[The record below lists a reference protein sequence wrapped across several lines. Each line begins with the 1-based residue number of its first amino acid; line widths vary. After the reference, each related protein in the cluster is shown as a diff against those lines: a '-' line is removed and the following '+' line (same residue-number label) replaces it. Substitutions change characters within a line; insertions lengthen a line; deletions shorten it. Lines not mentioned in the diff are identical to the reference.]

1 MSGPREDHDRPLI
14 PLPAG
19 TRGLTAFA
27 LALGTFMQVLDM
39 TIANVSLPTIAGN
52 LGVSA
57 NQGTW
62 VITSFAVSN
71 GISVPLTGWL
81 MRRYG
86 VVRTF
91 VASVTLFTIASFFCG
106 IAWSFESLI
115 AFRVLQGAVS
125 GPMMPGSQALLMS
138 IYPASRRGMALAI
151 WSMTTLVAPVAG
163 PLLGGYISDN
173 FSWEWIFLI
182 NLPIGALS
190 AFLCWRALHAK
201 ETPTEKLPVDWTGLV
216 LLVVW
221 VGALQIML
229 DTGRD
234 ADWFESPSIV
244 MLAVVSVVGFV
255 AFIIWQ
261 LTERHPIVD
270 LSLFLGRN
278 FTVGTLI
285 TSVGYAVFFGNVVI
299 LPLWLQTQL
308 GYTATWA
315 GIVQAPAGLV
325 ALLFSPLAGRL
336 VTRADARIGASMAFI
351 ILAAG
356 LYARALLNSQASLLD
371 FIVPMLLQG
380 AGVAFFFVSVIS
392 ITLDGITPQRMPAA
406 TSISNFLRIVAA
418 AFATSISTT
427 VWDNRASLHQSR
439 LAEASSVF
447 DPKLQ
452 QALTGLARHGVHRPA
467 VDRRAHARHD
477 PAGVHALLD
486 RLLLRLDLD
495 RGDACGCRVVHAQ
508 AADCKRHERGSGL
521 RRSRLPVRREPS
533 FDACT
538 RRAVAP
544 YSSGSFS
551 SALHFRRWANSAAAR
566 TEAWRF
572 DSSNDD
578 GSHTR
583 ARITPRSTAA
593 SNRLGYQCC
602 QSGNIASTRSF
613 RVMIAKSAYGCAGR
627 QARADH
633 AQPEIDL
640 SRLE

>member
-1 MSGPREDHDRPLI
+1 MNARREDHDRPLI

-39 TIANVSLPTIAGN
+39 TIANVSLPTIAGS

-91 VASVTLFTIASFFCG
+91 VASVTLFTIASFLCG

-138 IYPASRRGMALAI
+138 IYPSSRRGMALAI

-173 FSWEWIFLI
+173 YSWEWIFLI
-182 NLPIGALS
+182 NLPVGALS
-190 AFLCWRALHAK
+190 ALLCWRALHAK

-221 VGALQIML
+221 VGALQVML

-234 ADWFESPSIV
+234 ADWFNSPSIV
-244 MLAVVSVVGFV
+244 VLAVVSAVGFA
-255 AFIIWQ
+255 AFLIWQ

-285 TSVGYAVFFGNVVI
+285 TCVGYAVFFGNVVI

-308 GYTATWA
+308 GYTASWA

-336 VTRADARIGASMAFI
+336 VTRADARIGASMAFL

-356 LYARALLNSQASLLD
+356 LYLRAMLNSQASLLD
-371 FIVPMLLQG
+371 FILPMLLQG

-439 LAEASSVF
+439 LAEASSAF

-452 QALTGLARHGVHRPA
+452 QAL
-467 VDRRAHARHD
+467 
-477 PAGVHALLD
+477 
-486 RLLLRLDLD
+486 
-495 RGDACGCRVVHAQ
+495 
-508 AADCKRHERGSGL
+508 SGL
-521 RRSRLPVRREPS
+521 HDLGLTDQQSIAMLMRGVTQQAYTLSSIDYFYVSTWVAVLLAGLVW
-533 FDACT
+533 FT
-538 RRAVAP
+538 RRPQVASGMAAVA
-544 YSSGSFS
+544 
-551 SALHFRRWANSAAAR
+551 
-566 TEAWRF
+566 
-572 DSSNDD
+572 D
-578 GSHTR
+578 
-583 ARITPRSTAA
+583 
-593 SNRLGYQCC
+593 
-602 QSGNIASTRSF
+602 
-613 RVMIAKSAYGCAGR
+613 
-627 QARADH
+627 
-633 AQPEIDL
+633 
-640 SRLE
+640 